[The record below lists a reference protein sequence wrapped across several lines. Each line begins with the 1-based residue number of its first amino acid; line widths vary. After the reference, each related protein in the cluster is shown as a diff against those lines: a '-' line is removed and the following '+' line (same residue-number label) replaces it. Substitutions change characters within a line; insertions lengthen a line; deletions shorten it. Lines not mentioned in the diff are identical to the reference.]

1 MTKIL
6 CIDDSLVMRKILI
19 SDLEQEGYDVVTGV
33 DGIDGLRVL
42 DENPDASVIIT
53 DINMPNLD
61 GFGVIKEVRAKEAFR
76 AVPII
81 VLTTENTNEKKSQ
94 MRDAGATGWLVKPF
108 TSVSLVSAVRRVGT

>member
-6 CIDDSLVMRKILI
+6 CIDDSLVIRKLLT

-42 DENPDASVIIT
+42 DENPNVSVIIT
-53 DINMPNLD
+53 DINMPALD

-76 AVPII
+76 TVPII
-81 VLTTENTNEKKSQ
+81 VLTTESNSEKKKEA
-94 MRDAGATGWLVKPF
+94 RDAGATGWIVKPF
-108 TSVSLVSAVRRVGT
+108 TSMSLVSAIRRVGA